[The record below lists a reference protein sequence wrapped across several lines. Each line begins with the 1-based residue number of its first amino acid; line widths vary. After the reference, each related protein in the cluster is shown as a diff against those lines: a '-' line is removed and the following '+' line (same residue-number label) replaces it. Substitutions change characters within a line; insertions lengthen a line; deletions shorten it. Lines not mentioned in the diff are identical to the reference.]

1 MMQDEIVSLF
11 PTPFFN
17 CFINVSQD
25 EETLI
30 KQIEMRPRPY
40 GYISIDQQILDQFPD
55 TSQQIMTK
63 ARKFVEMLGYNFD
76 LRFTSSWVNLH
87 EEDGMGRNHI
97 HANSM
102 ISGVLFLDTPP
113 NSGKFQVM
121 SPAVNGNRLFSTYIQ
136 PEKTAVNMYNVDYHV
151 LEPVSGQCVMF
162 PSYLSHMVGK
172 NMTKLP
178 RWTIAFNMFT
188 VGVLREND
196 VAPIEF

>member
-40 GYISIDQQILDQFPD
+40 GYISTDQQILDQVPD

-76 LRFTSSWVNLH
+76 LRFTSSWANLH

-102 ISGVLFLDTPP
+102 ISGVLFH
-113 NSGKFQVM
+113 G
-121 SPAVNGNRLFSTYIQ
+121 
-136 PEKTAVNMYNVDYHV
+136 
-151 LEPVSGQCVMF
+151 
-162 PSYLSHMVGK
+162 
-172 NMTKLP
+172 
-178 RWTIAFNMFT
+178 W
-188 VGVLREND
+188 
-196 VAPIEF
+196 